1 MVSGNIVQDITD
13 HLPNFLILTKLSFF
27 YRQEMHKRDYSRL
40 DEADLLRDVQSVN

>member
-27 YRQEMHKRDYSRL
+27 LQARNAQARL
-40 DEADLLRDVQSVN
+40 LET